1 MVGCEEQPTLRS
13 DLAAAWFFGPTY
25 CVSTGAM
32 PQMVTTTGSVPWPT
46 DNQSAPWIKEDF
58 KTRV

>member
-13 DLAAAWFFGPTY
+13 DLAPAWFFGPTY

-32 PQMVTTTGSVPWPT
+32 PQMVMTTGLVPLPT
-46 DNQSAPWIKEDF
+46 DNQSACWIKKDF
-58 KTRV
+58 KPHV